1 MFQMNSSLSLVV
13 SHFYGFSIL
22 FILTRTHV
30 HTVLQ
35 FLSPPLNRC
44 GLAQTVALGE
54 RFMRRQIRIFFK
66 APSTSSQKF
75 YRNWKSHYSTPFHQQ
90 NEAKICSDKF
100 PNKTQLAVFC
110 SIYSMS
116 FSLTHLTTCF
126 HSLRVNNHKNRLT
139 LPSENQLRTFIM
151 QAVAKVRI

>member
-1 MFQMNSSLSLVV
+1 MNSSLSLVVV

-30 HTVLQ
+30 RTILQ
-35 FLSPPLNRC
+35 FLPPSLNRC

-54 RFMRRQIRIFFK
+54 CFMRRQIRIFFK

-75 YRNWKSHYSTPFHQQ
+75 YRNWKSHYSTPFQQ
-90 NEAKICSDKF
+90 RNEANICGDKV
-100 PNKTQLAVFC
+100 PNKTQLAAFC

-116 FSLTHLTTCF
+116 FSLTRLTICF
-126 HSLRVNNHKNRLT
+126 HSLRVNNHRNRLT
-139 LPSENQLRTFIM
+139 LSFENQPRTFIT
-151 QAVAKVRI
+151 QEVAKVRI